1 VDCWQENGGCAVYGC
16 AEVPKIE
23 GRSGVEVPVAY
34 WGQEYKPCPV
44 CSNQILAAAVRCRH
58 CGSVFQSAR
67 PLDSAEF
74 AQAAAREAKA
84 PRLRKRIV
92 TIFIF
97 CLLPFTAPVGVLIM
111 LFFWQ
116 SNRDDVQKLPSLYP
130 ALAKIGMLVGSV
142 MTVGLVLL
150 AALFT
155 MLHLGR

>member
-1 VDCWQENGGCAVYGC
+1 
-16 AEVPKIE
+16 
-23 GRSGVEVPVAY
+23 
-34 WGQEYKPCPV
+34 
-44 CSNQILAAAVRCRH
+44 
-58 CGSVFQSAR
+58 
-67 PLDSAEF
+67 
-74 AQAAAREAKA
+74 
-84 PRLRKRIV
+84 
-92 TIFIF
+92 
-97 CLLPFTAPVGVLIM
+97 M